1 MDKQSSNEVLRAII
15 VDDEF
20 HGRENLKKIIETY
33 CTDVSILAVA
43 DSTVEAQLLIKKH
56 LPDVIFLDI
65 HMPVLDGFDLLSE
78 FKERD
83 FLTVIVSAH
92 EKYGIAAL
100 KQGAV
105 DYLLK
110 PVNIK
115 ELRATIIKLHELKA
129 KRNTSNQTLSQEKI
143 IIPTSHGFTVVHL
156 DDILRFEAEGSYVNV
171 VTLDG
176 RKVIVSK
183 TLKEFEDQLPDS
195 RFFRVHKSHLVNL
208 KFVKEFSHI
217 DGGFIIL
224 TNGEKIE
231 VSRRKS
237 AEFLSE
243 IKKYLKH
250 NK

>member
-1 MDKQSSNEVLRAII
+1 MDKQISSEVLTALI

-33 CTDVSILAVA
+33 CTDVNILAVA
-43 DSTVEAQLLIKKH
+43 ESTVEAQLLIKKL

-92 EKYGIAAL
+92 EKFGIAAL
-100 KQGAV
+100 KHGAV

-129 KRNTSNQTLSQEKI
+129 KKGILNQPHALEKI
-143 IIPTSHGFTVVHL
+143 IIPSSHGFTVVNL
-156 DDILRFEAEGSYVNV
+156 DDILRFEAESSYVNV

-176 RKVIVSK
+176 KKVLISK
-183 TLKEFEDQLPDS
+183 TLKEFEDQLPVT

-208 KFVKEFSHI
+208 KFVKEFSHV
-217 DGGFIIL
+217 DGGYIIL
-224 TNGEKIE
+224 SNGEKIE

-237 AEFLSE
+237 AEFLTA
-243 IKKYLKH
+243 IKKYLQH
-250 NK
+250 NR